1 MLYGQRVTIR
11 PVVGED
17 WIQRYEWLSDPT
29 VNRTLPSGSGMP
41 ITPGVVKERVLRYAQ
56 TDKQIYQLSILLL

>member
-11 PVVGED
+11 PVVEED

-41 ITPGVVKERVLRYAQ
+41 ITPSVVKERVLG
-56 TDKQIYQLSILLL
+56 THKQIYQLSILLL